1 MTEQIKILLNGA
13 AGKMGRAMA
22 AGILGEADMQL
33 VGAVDR
39 SCIGCDI
46 GELSGG
52 VAIGVKVSDD
62 LAASVKRCGADVMLD
77 FTTPEA
83 VMRNIRTALSAGLP
97 CVVGT
102 TGLTAADLEEAEALA
117 LANDAPLFVAPNF
130 ALTAVLMMRFAAE
143 AAKYFP
149 HYEIIEIHNDR
160 KMDAPSGTALYT
172 AQMIGR
178 EREPFAQG
186 ALNSFETL
194 PGCRGGDYQGARIH
208 SVRLPGVVAIQEVL
222 FGGPGQMLSIRQA
235 STTRE
240 CFFPG
245 VALALRRI
253 RSLHGL
259 VQGLEKLL

>member
-1 MTEQIKILLNGA
+1 
-13 AGKMGRAMA
+13 
-22 AGILGEADMQL
+22 
-33 VGAVDR
+33 
-39 SCIGCDI
+39 
-46 GELSGG
+46 
-52 VAIGVKVSDD
+52 
-62 LAASVKRCGADVMLD
+62 
-77 FTTPEA
+77 
-83 VMRNIRTALSAGLP
+83 MRNIRTALSAGLP

-222 FGGPGQMLSIRQA
+222 FGGPGQMLSIRQD
-235 STTRE
+235 STNRD